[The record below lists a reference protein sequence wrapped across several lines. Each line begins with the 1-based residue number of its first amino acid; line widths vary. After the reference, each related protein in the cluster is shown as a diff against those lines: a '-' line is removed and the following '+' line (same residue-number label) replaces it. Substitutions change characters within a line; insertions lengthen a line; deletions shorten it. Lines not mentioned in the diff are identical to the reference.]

1 MILWAPAPSRKRR
14 PCGVCRPRRAA
25 VRTGRV
31 CMAKCGGRFVDT
43 CTGKAWENCTKWGLN
58 FGDVQ
63 NFPNRFIGSPLHQFS
78 QDFRFQKICRPAM
91 PCTSVTSRATG
102 GGSRGSRGHPPWSC
116 ARLPWLWAW
125 EPPSGCNAGDGDGAL
140 GAQRHVWSLGN
151 LGTHSSRLLP
161 IFSSGDISPHSF
173 FTQVLVSTCVH
184 ICPTLKHAEL

>member
-43 CTGKAWENCTKWGLN
+43 CTGKTWENCTKWGLN

-102 GGSRGSRGHPPWSC
+102 GGSRGSRGHSGTRRGA
-116 ARLPWLWAW
+116 ARGSRGSGRGSRPVAATRGTATVRLARKGTSGAW
-125 EPPSGCNAGDGDGAL
+125 EIWEHILRDCCPFFQVEISHLIPS
-140 GAQRHVWSLGN
+140 SL
-151 LGTHSSRLLP
+151 RCWY
-161 IFSSGDISPHSF
+161 PH
-173 FTQVLVSTCVH
+173 VSTSVQH
-184 ICPTLKHAEL
+184 

>member
-102 GGSRGSRGHPPWSC
+102 GGSRGHSGTRRGAARGSRGSGRGSRPVAATRGTATVRL
-116 ARLPWLWAW
+116 ARKGTSGAW
-125 EPPSGCNAGDGDGAL
+125 EIWEHILRDCCPFFQVEISHLIPS
-140 GAQRHVWSLGN
+140 SL
-151 LGTHSSRLLP
+151 RCWY
-161 IFSSGDISPHSF
+161 PH
-173 FTQVLVSTCVH
+173 VSTSVQH
-184 ICPTLKHAEL
+184 